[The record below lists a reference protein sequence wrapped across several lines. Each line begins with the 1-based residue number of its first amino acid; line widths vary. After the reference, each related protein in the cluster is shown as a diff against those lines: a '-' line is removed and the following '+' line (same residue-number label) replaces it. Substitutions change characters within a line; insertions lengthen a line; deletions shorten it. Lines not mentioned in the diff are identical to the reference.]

1 VTPPPGHPE
10 WAAWRS
16 WLADGW
22 AIGPWVFAAGL
33 LRASVALLRWRPLPV
48 AIVRG
53 HRQLLLPP
61 MPPSWPTTEERLL
74 LIALT
79 PPAPRRHRGPTP
91 GRR

>member
-1 VTPPPGHPE
+1 MTPPPGHHE
-10 WAAWRS
+10 WTVWRS

-53 HRQLLLPP
+53 HRPARLSPP
-61 MPPSWPTTEERLL
+61 LAPRPTTEERLL

-79 PPAPRRHRGPTP
+79 PPAPQRPPLPTP
-91 GRR
+91 VRR